1 MKFRIL
7 SALLRSAWAIDHRF
21 AMAHGGIVAGLFNGL
36 DFESSSETEYAEE
49 KNSLPYA
56 ISASI
61 PNRKYS
67 TFDDAPQ
74 GSIAIIPIRGPL
86 MKDDEQDCGV
96 LSAGMDTLGSR
107 ILDADQHPNISGIIL
122 YIDSPGGT
130 VDGTQ
135 ALADKVKSCK
145 TPVVTFVDGLMASA
159 ALWIGTSASLVIAQN
174 STTEIG
180 SIGVMVQFADMQPR
194 WEKKGVK
201 FHRINADQSQ
211 DKNKTFTDALNGDYS
226 GIKTD
231 QLNPLAEKF
240 ITAVKANRPNL
251 PDSVFTGKMYFAEEA
266 FSLGLIDSIG
276 TFDSAID
283 VVTALSAAQHLNN
296 STSQPNSNHNKPKT
310 TTMNLPLLIA
320 LLQVSAIETTD
331 EGAFLNTQQLEA
343 IEARLAKDANSIQ
356 SITASLSAEAKQAST
371 AVADAKA
378 AQENAENALTI
389 AQTALSSTTTAL
401 NEIHP
406 DIASA
411 PDLTSKVEAIR
422 TILSKKPATAPVGIK
437 SASDPSA
444 TDDGVDWAT
453 LNSLPHMQV
462 D

>member
-21 AMAHGGIVAGLFNGL
+21 AMAHGGIVAGLINGL
-36 DFESSSETEYAEE
+36 DFESSSDTEYGEE

-56 ISASI
+56 ISASS

-107 ILDADQHPNISGIIL
+107 VLDADQHPNISGIIL

-145 TPVVTFVDGLMASA
+145 TPVVSFIDGLMASA
-159 ALWIGTSASLVIAQN
+159 ALWVGTSASQVIAQN

-180 SIGVMVQFADMQPR
+180 SIGIMVQFADMQPR
-194 WEKKGVK
+194 WEKEGVK

-240 ITAVKANRPNL
+240 IAAVKANRPNL
-251 PDSVFTGKMYFAEEA
+251 PDSVFTGKVFFADEA
-266 FSLGLIDSIG
+266 LTLGLIDQIG
-276 TFDSAID
+276 SMEIAIAA
-283 VVTALSAAQHLNN
+283 VTVLASEITPIPDPPQSVNAH
-296 STSQPNSNHNKPKT
+296 KPITK
-310 TTMNLPLLIA
+310 TMNLPLLIA
-320 LLQVSAIETTD
+320 LLQVSSIETTE
-331 EGAFLNTQQLEA
+331 EGVFLNAQQLEA
-343 IEARLAKDANSIQ
+343 IEAALANHSDEMR
-356 SITASLSAEAKQAST
+356 SITESLASEARQAST
-371 AVADAKA
+371 AVANAET
-378 AQENAENALTI
+378 AQANAENALAL
-389 AQTALSSTTTAL
+389 AQTALSATTTAL
-401 NEIHP
+401 NDIHP
-406 DIASA
+406 EIASA

-422 TILSKKPATAPVGIK
+422 TILSKKPATAPIGIK
-437 SASDPSA
+437 SAQDPSE

>member
-21 AMAHGGIVAGLFNGL
+21 AMAHGGIVAGLINGL
-36 DFESSSETEYAEE
+36 DFESSSDAEYAEE

-56 ISASI
+56 ISTSN

-67 TFDDAPQ
+67 TFDDAPH

-107 ILDADQHPNISGIIL
+107 VLDADQHPNISGIIL

-145 TPVVTFVDGLMASA
+145 TPVVTFIDGLMASA
-159 ALWIGTSASLVIAQN
+159 ALWVGTSASLVIAQN

-194 WEKKGVK
+194 WEKEGVK

-211 DKNKTFTDALNGDYS
+211 DKNKTFTDALKGEYS

-240 ITAVKANRPNL
+240 ISAVKANRPNL
-251 PDSVFTGKMYFAEEA
+251 PDSVFTGKVFFADEA
-266 FSLGLIDSIG
+266 LTLGLIDNIG
-276 TFDSAID
+276 SLDIAIAA
-283 VVTALSAAQHLNN
+283 VTALASETAPIPAPPQSLN
-296 STSQPNSNHNKPKT
+296 SHKPINKA
-310 TTMNLPLLIA
+310 MNLPLLIA
-320 LLQVSAIETTD
+320 LLQVTSIETTE
-331 EGAFLNTQQLEA
+331 EGTFLNAQQLEA
-343 IEARLAKDANSIQ
+343 IEAALAKHSDEMR
-356 SITASLSAEAKQAST
+356 SITESLAAEARQAST
-371 AVADAKA
+371 ALTNAETAKT
-378 AQENAENALTI
+378 NAENALTI
-389 AQTALSSTTTAL
+389 AQSALSTTTNAL

-411 PDLTSKVEAIR
+411 PDFTSKVEAIR
-422 TILSKKPATAPVGIK
+422 TILAKKPATAPIGIK
-437 SASDPSA
+437 SAQDPHA

-453 LNSLPHMQV
+453 LNSLPHMQI